1 LLEPS
6 GYQEPL
12 TLRSSGWASA
22 NLSVSSHRS
31 LSNILSS
38 WARTEPTQIK
48 ELEDNEVEDKHI
60 APHVRKETQVLC
72 VTRLYDISSE
82 FTMDFHVANADL
94 EKILLWVNA
103 PVNVECMFVVL
114 P

>member
-12 TLRSSGWASA
+12 TLSSSGQVLA

-31 LSNILSS
+31 LNDILSS
-38 WARTEPTQIK
+38 WARTEPAQIK
-48 ELEDNEVEDKHI
+48 ELEDDKVEDKHV
-60 APHVRKETQVLC
+60 APRVRKEMQVLC
-72 VTRLYDISSE
+72 VTRLYNISSE
-82 FTMDFHVANADL
+82 FTMDIHVADTDL